1 MCQNCIWNSH
11 NFLIVLVDHS
21 LNIVKEFKS
30 LEKQVIWRSYK
41 IVFYTL
47 VVCDHYFVQC
57 PFMEVSITQKHPS
70 RGVIQKSCSEIMKQ
84 IYRRTPMP
92 TCDFNHVA
100 LQLDWN
106 HTFKKSHCIF
116 SEHLFL
122 RTPQDGCFWL
132 CINFLENC
140 FFLPSVAFLS
150 FLCFLRVL
158 CRTGCKI
165 YSKLFNT
172 V

>member
-1 MCQNCIWNSH
+1 M
-11 NFLIVLVDHS
+11 LVDHS
-21 LNIVKEFKS
+21 ISIVKEFKS

-47 VVCDHYFVQC
+47 VVCGHYFVQC

-84 IYRRTPMP
+84 IYRRTSMP

-122 RTPQDGCFWL
+122 RAPQDACFWL
-132 CINFLENC
+132 CINVLENC
-140 FFLPSVAFLS
+140 FFLPSFAFLS